1 MHLTWRY
8 VTVSHVLGEISTPY
22 PNINR
27 CAIMEQNSEEFTER
41 VRLLA
46 NSILERFNEEQIT
59 PQEAGLVIL
68 ALAHRLMTVLE
79 KNPAERQNFVLQF
92 ISLVNRYLAGDLEEG
107 D

>member
-1 MHLTWRY
+1 MDQNTD
-8 VTVSHVLGEISTPY
+8 EIP
-22 PNINR
+22 
-27 CAIMEQNSEEFTER
+27 ER

-46 NSILERFNEEQIT
+46 NGILERFNEEQVT
-59 PQEAGLVIL
+59 PQEAGWVIL